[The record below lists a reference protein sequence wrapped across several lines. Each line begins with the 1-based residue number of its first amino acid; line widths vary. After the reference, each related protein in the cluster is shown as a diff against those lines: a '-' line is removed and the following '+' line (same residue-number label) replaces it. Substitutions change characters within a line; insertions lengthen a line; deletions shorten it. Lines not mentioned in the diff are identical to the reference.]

1 MSPTL
6 AIRPMEAA
14 DMERALDWAA
24 DEGWNPGLED
34 AAAFLAS
41 DPGGF
46 FVGEHAGKPVSCVS
60 AVRYGEDF
68 GFIGFYICH
77 PDWRGQGLARPLWDR
92 ALAHLDGR
100 TVGLDAVLAQEATY
114 RLTGFESDYHTFRHG
129 GIATV
134 APPMDPRVAML
145 GQGIMPSVLAYDRPF
160 FATGRERFLK
170 SWCAPMVAGRRGFVF
185 VEDGTLRGYGVIRQ
199 CREGFKIG
207 PLLADTPEIA
217 DTLFQAL
224 AGEVRG
230 QTVYLDVP
238 AANEAG
244 LALAEK
250 YELSP
255 EFETVRMYRG
265 PAPELD
271 LARTF
276 GIATLELG

>member
-1 MSPTL
+1 MSPDL
-6 AIRPMEAA
+6 VIRPMETA

-24 DEGWNPGLED
+24 EEGWNPGLED
-34 AAAFLAS
+34 ATAFRKC
-41 DPGGF
+41 DPDGF
-46 FVGEHAGKPVSCVS
+46 FVGESNGTPVSCIS
-60 AVRYGEDF
+60 AVRYGDDF

-92 ALAHLDGR
+92 ALDHLEGR
-100 TVGLDAVLAQEATY
+100 TIGLDAVLAQEETY
-114 RLTGFESDYHTFRHG
+114 RLTGFESDYHTLRHG
-129 GIATV
+129 GLSV
-134 APPMDPRVAML
+134 ASPPMDPRVAVL
-145 GQGIMPSVLAYDRPF
+145 GQGVMPSVLAYDRPF
-160 FATGRERFLK
+160 FATERERFLK
-170 SWCAPMVAGRRGFVF
+170 NWCAPMVPGRRGYVF
-185 VEDGTLRGYGVIRQ
+185 VEEGNLRGYGVIRR

-207 PLLADTPEIA
+207 PLLADTPEVA

-230 QTVYLDVP
+230 QMVFLDVP

-244 LALAEK
+244 LDIAET

-271 LARTF
+271 LARTY
-276 GIATLELG
+276 GITTLELG